1 LDGNYARA
9 EFAQVIKMTQNKE
22 IDSCKKMNLDNYAD
36 AILMADKALKWLMML
51 TLSFLKLLPTE
62 KTNNPQESLTIIET
76 ILEKIQVIK
85 SIRL

>member
-1 LDGNYARA
+1 MNYARA

-36 AILMADKALKWLMML
+36 AILMADKALKWLLM